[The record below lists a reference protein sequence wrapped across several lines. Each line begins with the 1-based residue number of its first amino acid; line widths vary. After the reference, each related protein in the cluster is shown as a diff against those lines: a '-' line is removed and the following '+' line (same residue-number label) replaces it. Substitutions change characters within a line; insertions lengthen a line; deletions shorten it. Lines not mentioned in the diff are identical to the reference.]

1 MNDNLCDR
9 CFACA
14 HQVIETFEINEEFND
29 FKEFKTQILDIIHI
43 LELRNTIITE
53 KLWSL
58 NYDFLGEVCS
68 DCINCTNMK
77 GYDFI
82 KNYIKFTLMIKIFEL
97 IVNSEYQ
104 NKLTDNLIFNNI
116 IKRKMLAF
124 QFNKKGNFHMIR
136 YYRANLIKNDMG
148 NLLNDFKCLD
158 NINEYYEKI
167 YKIPIYLANFDA
179 EQYCERK
186 KLNLGDKIKN
196 HPLVLNKEMKN
207 V

>member
-1 MNDNLCDR
+1 
-9 CFACA
+9 
-14 HQVIETFEINEEFND
+14 
-29 FKEFKTQILDIIHI
+29 
-43 LELRNTIITE
+43 
-53 KLWSL
+53 
-58 NYDFLGEVCS
+58 
-68 DCINCTNMK
+68 
-77 GYDFI
+77 
-82 KNYIKFTLMIKIFEL
+82 
-97 IVNSEYQ
+97 
-104 NKLTDNLIFNNI
+104 
-116 IKRKMLAF
+116 
-124 QFNKKGNFHMIR
+124 MIR